1 MTIDIILS
9 QKGTHIGTIDLEAS
23 VKTAADRLCARING
37 ALAVTSRG
45 KAVLGL
51 ISEREIVHAFSQYG
65 QTAAS
70 MPVKEIM
77 RCPVLTTSPE
87 EGVDRA
93 IQLMTR
99 NRMRHMPVLRH
110 GELAGIV
117 RIDDLLKHRLEALE
131 REIRGLTD
139 AYLDEVNRRGRREV
153 L

>member
-1 MTIDIILS
+1 MTIEIILS
-9 QKGTHIGTIDLEAS
+9 QKGTHIAAIDLEAS
-23 VKTAADRLCARING
+23 VKRAADRLCARIDG
-37 ALAVTSRG
+37 ALAD
-45 KAVLGL
+45 
-51 ISEREIVHAFSQYG
+51 AFSQYG

-77 RCPVLTTSPE
+77 RSPVLTTSPE

-131 REIRGLTD
+131 RETRVLRD
-139 AYLDEVNRRGRREV
+139 AYFEEANRVGRREMR
-153 L
+153 